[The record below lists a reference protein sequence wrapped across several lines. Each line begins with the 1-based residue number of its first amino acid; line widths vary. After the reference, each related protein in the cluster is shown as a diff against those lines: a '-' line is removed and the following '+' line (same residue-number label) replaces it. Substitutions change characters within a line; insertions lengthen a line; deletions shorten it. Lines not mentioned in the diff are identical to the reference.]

1 MQTGEWLKPGPLNT
15 LNYSIKL
22 SDGTTK
28 AGLLRFTKS
37 QQERFQEYVKGGEK
51 QKDID
56 LCLIALNPDHEKA
69 EFTQEQIEESF
80 DIDQIVLLNR
90 IWLDKKMANPRLTRE
105 LDPKF
110 AT

>member
-1 MQTGEWLKPGPLNT
+1 MQIGEWLKPGPLNT

-22 SDGTTK
+22 PDGTVK
-28 AGLLRFTKS
+28 SGLLRFTKS
-37 QQERFQEYVKGGEK
+37 QQERFQEYIKSENK

-69 EFTQEQIEESF
+69 EFTLEQIEQSL

-110 AT
+110 VA